1 MKTIRL
7 LTFGLLAL
15 LIVPSVMAQG
25 DESRGTNDL
34 ADRLVGQTQDLA
46 ERSYSW
52 FTNNSRNSRA
62 DIEGVYQ
69 DEQLNASAALFRRM
83 VRDRRSRAELQ
94 DTTVLL
100 SDLARRADRFGRQR
114 SLVSDIQRTIS
125 DIQRKLN
132 FSGSGIG
139 IGIGGP
145 IIPGGVSSGSMRWH
159 GTVDDITQ
167 IRVQGS
173 YVEVSAVSGTAYSD
187 GSYNFTSSLPYR
199 PVTVRL
205 NKISGRGNMQVI
217 QQPSRDNDFTA
228 VIEVRDTN
236 RGPSSYE
243 FEISW

>member
-1 MKTIRL
+1 MRTFRL
-7 LTFGLLAL
+7 LTLGLVMFLFL
-15 LIVPSVMAQG
+15 PLVMAQG
-25 DESRGTNDL
+25 DESRRTSDL

-46 ERSYSW
+46 DRSYSW

-114 SLVSDIQRTIS
+114 SLISDIQRTIS
-125 DIQRKLN
+125 DIQRNLN
-132 FSGSGIG
+132 FGGG
-139 IGIGGP
+139 IGIGGGGP
-145 IIPGGVSSGSMRWH
+145 VIPGGVLSGSMRWR
-159 GTVDDITQ
+159 GTIDDIAQ
-167 IRVQGS
+167 IRVQES
-173 YVEVSAVSGTAYSD
+173 YAEVNAVSGTPYSD
-187 GSYNFTSSLPYR
+187 ATFSFTSPLPYR
-199 PVTVRL
+199 RVSVRL
-205 NKISGRGNMQVI
+205 NKISGRGDMRII

-228 VIEVRDTN
+228 VIEIRDTN
-236 RGPSSYE
+236 RGPASYE